1 MRGKI
6 AQVWHVFT
14 TANTYWSPE
23 ITVQEELSVNKD
35 SHKKCVYMKNEWD
48 YLEEENMSYP
58 LQKQLTAVNQD
69 KNIDHKL
76 LKPIYRITD
85 NLIPKTLE
93 FWGLHYKKIHKHN
106 IRQQGHSIRIKQKIS
121 SGLKRHSEYILE
133 FSLNKLI
140 LSHVFFHI
148 QCFS

>member
-1 MRGKI
+1 
-6 AQVWHVFT
+6 
-14 TANTYWSPE
+14 
-23 ITVQEELSVNKD
+23 
-35 SHKKCVYMKNEWD
+35 MKNEWD

-93 FWGLHYKKIHKHN
+93 FWGLDYKKN
-106 IRQQGHSIRIKQKIS
+106 S
-121 SGLKRHSEYILE
+121 
-133 FSLNKLI
+133 
-140 LSHVFFHI
+140 
-148 QCFS
+148 